1 MPNDITFSVTRN
13 LAPVTASLLVPPTNL
28 GVGMAPP
35 VAVPLLPGQ
44 TFKAQGRGRFDLG
57 DRMNGGQGSI
67 DLLVDVGAAGTAR
80 TICYL
85 TDNITAPANVIAV
98 KIDTSNRPRVV
109 ITNAFGVTVASVTP
123 SYAAI
128 SAGQPVTI
136 RVTWN
141 SQASVDGT
149 RFASLRVNREF
160 IPGANWATNP
170 VAAWTSFR
178 PTYLMLGGSL
188 SDADFNGTVQV
199 CQLSETVTP

>member
-1 MPNDITFSVTRN
+1 MPNDTTYSVTHN
-13 LAPVTASLLVPPTNL
+13 LAPVTAGLLVPPTNL
-28 GVGMAPP
+28 GVGMASP
-35 VAVPLLPGQ
+35 VVVPLLPGQ
-44 TFKAQGRGRFDLG
+44 IVKTLGRGRLDLENRVSG
-57 DRMNGGQGSI
+57 RQGSI

-80 TICYL
+80 TVCYL

-109 ITNAFGVTVASVTP
+109 ITNALGVTVASVTP

-141 SQASVDGT
+141 SQAAVDGT

-170 VAAWTSFR
+170 TAAWPSFQ
-178 PTYLMLGGSL
+178 PTHLMLGGTL
-188 SDADFNGTVQV
+188 SDADFNGTIQV
-199 CQLSETVTP
+199 LQISETVTP